1 MYDFIVVGGGIN
13 GLQIAALLAYEGQ
26 KVLLLEK
33 TDHIGGR
40 AFVWEKDGFKVD
52 YGLHLIRFGPDS
64 ALARTFR
71 RLGYE
76 IQFNKLGTSYIYEDG
91 NKKIFP
97 TSPVQFLRTDVM
109 SWVEKLKAVPLLL
122 KLKGLKDQWKDLLH
136 IPVSKWIKENNIT
149 GGLRKYFELVTGS
162 MLVCPFIDIAST
174 GELLFNMSKVLK
186 TGKSVMYPRGGWEP
200 LLNFLQTTINKNGEI
215 RVKSKV
221 TGVEIEKDSARGVY
235 VGGEFIESK
244 NIIINLPVQ
253 QLWNILDENKFPEE
267 YVERTSRL
275 IPTAGV
281 VVDIGLKKK
290 VSKENGLLYFYKP
303 MAFGMFTSNIDSSVV
318 PQGKQLL
325 TFFYPTSVEDMKDK
339 ELRKKREN
347 EIIEAIFATWD
358 IEGNLEWKRV
368 LHLTMVD
375 GAQINIRQTREL
387 RPGYKLPGVKN
398 VFLVGDS
405 LGAPGAGGDVGH
417 ESVHGVYRT
426 ITGREI

>member
-33 TDHIGGR
+33 TEHVGGR

-52 YGLHLIRFGPDS
+52 YGLHLIRFGPES
-64 ALARTFR
+64 AIARTFR
-71 RLGYE
+71 KMGYE
-76 IQFNKLGTSYIYEDG
+76 IQFNKLGTSYLYEDG
-91 NKKIFP
+91 KKMIFP
-97 TSPVQFLRTDVM
+97 TSPAQFLRTDIM
-109 SWVEKLKAVPLLL
+109 SWVEKIKAVPLLL
-122 KLKGLKDQWKDLLH
+122 KLKRLKDQWKDLLH
-136 IPVSKWIKENNIT
+136 MPVSQWMKENDIT

-162 MLVCPFIDIAST
+162 MLVCPFMDIASA
-174 GELLFNMSKVLK
+174 GELLFNMSQVLK
-186 TGKSVMYPRGGWEP
+186 TGKSVMYPRGGWAP
-200 LLNFLQTTINKNGEI
+200 LFNFLQTTINKNGEI
-215 RVKSKV
+215 RVRSKV
-221 TGVEIEKDSARGVY
+221 AGVEIEKDSARGVY
-235 VGGEFIESK
+235 LGDEFIEGK

-253 QLWNILDENKFPEE
+253 QLWNVLDKSKFPEE
-267 YVERTSRL
+267 YVERTSKL

-281 VVDIGLKKK
+281 SIDIGLKKQ
-290 VSKENGLLYFYKP
+290 VAKEKGLLYFYKP
-303 MAFGMFTSNIDSSVV
+303 MAFGMFTSNIDNSTV
-318 PQGKQLL
+318 PKGKQLL
-325 TFFYPTSVEDMKDK
+325 TFFYPTSVEDMKNK
-339 ELRKKREN
+339 ELRKKRED
-347 EIIEAIFATWD
+347 EIVEAVFATWD
-358 IEGNLEWKRV
+358 IEANLEWKRV